1 MLGAKLRRKGKN
13 GNGKTPAAKKRRTT
27 GLELRSILLTNLTKG
42 VNSRTINVGL
52 TNLTKGASA
61 QV

>member
-1 MLGAKLRRKGKN
+1 
-13 GNGKTPAAKKRRTT
+13 
-27 GLELRSILLTNLTKG
+27 LRSILLTNLTKG
-42 VNSRTINVGL
+42 ANSRTINVGL